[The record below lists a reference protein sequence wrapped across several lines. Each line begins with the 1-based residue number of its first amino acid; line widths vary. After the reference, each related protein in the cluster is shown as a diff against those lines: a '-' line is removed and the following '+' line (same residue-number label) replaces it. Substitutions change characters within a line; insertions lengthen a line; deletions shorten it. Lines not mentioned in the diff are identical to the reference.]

1 VAVKTAYSRCG
12 ALSTHC
18 TYTPHHGSPQYLFPV
33 RRSVFRALE
42 QRFPLYGEMYDLVK
56 SVSPRPDLPGAESRR
71 WFRTMGDEIK
81 RSIFATP

>member
-1 VAVKTAYSRCG
+1 
-12 ALSTHC
+12 
-18 TYTPHHGSPQYLFPV
+18 
-33 RRSVFRALE
+33 VFRALE

-56 SVSPRPDLPGAESRR
+56 SVSPRPYLLGAESRR